1 MLEGLAKSTCL
12 ATRRAVNIAIDREG
26 MSQALL
32 SQLLQDHQQHPA
44 RRLET
49 PTVNRPIHIRVD

>member
-32 SQLLQDHQQHPA
+32 SQLLPDTSNIPLDGS
-44 RRLET
+44 RR
-49 PTVNRPIHIRVD
+49 PQ